1 MPTSPPGER
10 RDPASQP
17 AIPGRCTDDARPVYC
32 RLAAIYDHLFG
43 WTLQAGRRQATDLIV
58 TSPGQLILEV
68 GVGTGFNCELY
79 PRSVSVIGIDVSPV
93 MLERA
98 RRRLEGLGLT
108 HCAIARMDAAHLG
121 FPDDTF
127 DVVYAPYVMSVV
139 RDPIRTAR
147 EMTRVC
153 RKGGRI
159 AILNHFRSERPSL
172 QFIEKLGSRMTRR
185 LGFTMELD
193 LATLVAEAQL
203 TPVSIR
209 RVNFLGMSTLLTCVR

>member
-17 AIPGRCTDDARPVYC
+17 AIPARCTDDARPVYC